1 MSTNGGRLTFCLDS
15 SFQGWHR
22 ANGLMEMIFWVN
34 IFRKVESY
42 SKINIRE
49 ERIIEVNG
57 LNDLFNK
64 KFFNYMRLIFN
75 KINLFENEK

>member
-1 MSTNGGRLTFCLDS
+1 
-15 SFQGWHR
+15 
-22 ANGLMEMIFWVN
+22 MEMIFWVN